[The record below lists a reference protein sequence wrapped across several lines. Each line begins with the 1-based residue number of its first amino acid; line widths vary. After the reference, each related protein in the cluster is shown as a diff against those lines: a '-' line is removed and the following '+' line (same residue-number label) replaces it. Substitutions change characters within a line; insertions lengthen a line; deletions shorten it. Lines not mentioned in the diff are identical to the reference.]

1 MDFAFSEEQTALR
14 TSARAM
20 LDRHCGTAVVRDLV
34 ERGIAPDSLWARMV
48 ELDWPALAI
57 SDAAGGVGQGFVE
70 VAVLAEELGRAIAP
84 GPFLATVTQFAPL
97 VRECGTPEQRD
108 RFLRAVAT
116 GSTGTLAMSGP
127 AGDWRPHQ
135 AALTAR
141 PRSGGGWLLDGS
153 VHHVLDG
160 GAAEIATVA
169 RLGADSDGDGVAAF
183 VVPQGAARAEPVQ
196 TLDPSRP
203 LTTLVF
209 ESVTVPDERV
219 LGTPGRCA
227 AGVGR
232 AVEEATVALA
242 LEMVGT
248 CQRIFDT
255 ALDYAKTREQFG
267 VAIGS
272 FQAIKHKFADMF
284 VALERAR
291 ATAYFAAL
299 TIAEDDERR
308 TLAASMAK
316 VAAGDCSRLLAQE
329 GIQTMG
335 GIGYTWEHDM
345 QLFAKRAKQGELL
358 LGTSAQHRQRV
369 AELIGLT
376 ADESTAVTAP
386 VPA

>member
-1 MDFAFSEEQTALR
+1 MRVRPRFATCVPSPAPSPPAPRRSSATSSPSVCSGYRGGRSGTMDFAFSEEQTALR

-70 VAVLAEELGRAIAP
+70 VAVLVEELGRAIAP
-84 GPFLATVTQFAPL
+84 GPFLASVTQFAPL
-97 VRECGTPEQRD
+97 VRECGTPAQRD

-116 GSTGTLAMSGP
+116 GSTGTLAVSGP

-169 RLGADSDGDGVAAF
+169 HLGADSDGDGVAAF

-255 ALDYAKTREQFG
+255 ALDYAKTRE
-267 VAIGS
+267 
-272 FQAIKHKFADMF
+272 
-284 VALERAR
+284 
-291 ATAYFAAL
+291 
-299 TIAEDDERR
+299 
-308 TLAASMAK
+308 
-316 VAAGDCSRLLAQE
+316 
-329 GIQTMG
+329 
-335 GIGYTWEHDM
+335 
-345 QLFAKRAKQGELL
+345 
-358 LGTSAQHRQRV
+358 
-369 AELIGLT
+369 
-376 ADESTAVTAP
+376 
-386 VPA
+386 